1 MDDTMHRRDGE
12 YIWLRYST
20 QFTTGERS
28 HSIEIGIPVPIGA
41 SAEQRERLLHE
52 AEAGMS
58 ELASHVENRIIRML
72 QQAPVTQNPPSTP
85 STVTKT
91 PSSRPAGRSQPPSP
105 SPAPAPARAP
115 LPEQPAARSGEV
127 TVPPTRQHIGAS
139 MPSSPGVTS
148 DSSGNLPL
156 PQFIQHI
163 KENLGLNPK
172 QAMDLLKVKS
182 LSGVNLREALDQL
195 QNLVAQGHAGED
207 DIAHPASPTSVDDN
221 ISRPFTSPPARTD
234 TSPAPAPAM
243 PAPSEREVEPT
254 LRERP
259 VIFDEEI
266 EPDEVDDLEEQL
278 DDLDL
283 APALTAEEQERA
295 QTMLN
300 RLREMR
306 GANTVSPGRLQALNN
321 VVSSQIS
328 EEQLQ
333 ALIEGIWGV
342 TAKKKLKV
350 DQAEALISWAKEDD
364 FTGEAEAVLALLE
377 EERYARGNR

>member
-1 MDDTMHRRDGE
+1 MDDTMHTRDGE
-12 YIWLRYST
+12 YIWLRYATEFS
-20 QFTTGERS
+20 TGERN

-41 SAEQRERLLHE
+41 SEEQRERLMHE

-58 ELASHVENRIIRML
+58 QLASHVENRIVRML
-72 QQAPVTQNPPSTP
+72 QQAPAAQNPPSAP
-85 STVTKT
+85 STVTKS
-91 PSSRPAGRSQPPSP
+91 PSSRPASRTQPPA
-105 SPAPAPARAP
+105 PAPAPARAP
-115 LPEQPAARSGEV
+115 LPEQPAAHSSEV

-139 MPSSPGVTS
+139 MPSSPGVAS

-195 QNLVAQGHAGED
+195 QNLVAQGQAGEG
-207 DIAHPASPTSVDDN
+207 DIARPASPAPVADN
-221 ISRPFTSPPARTD
+221 ILRPFTSPPARMD
-234 TSPAPAPAM
+234 TSPAPAPM
-243 PAPSEREVEPT
+243 TPAPPEREIEPAV
-254 LRERP
+254 RERP

-266 EPDEVDDLEEQL
+266 EPDEVDELEEQL

-283 APALTAEEQERA
+283 TPDLTAEEQERA

-306 GANTVSPGRLQALNN
+306 GATTASASRLQALSN
-321 VVSSQIS
+321 VIGSQIS
-328 EEQLQ
+328 KEQLQ

-342 TAKKKLKV
+342 TAMKKLKV

-364 FTGEAEAVLALLE
+364 FVSEAEAVLALLE